1 MANSTF
7 HVIQAY
13 LSQGQVEGWI
23 QASLVKKIGSG
34 YRKSG
39 AIMLIGPLGERL
51 GLLSGGCLEKDIVL
65 QARKVLTAGE
75 PRIVEYNSLDD
86 EYEAARFNS
95 GCEGKLFI
103 YLEPISEQHHLAYE
117 RLVNEV
123 VDGRFCFLV
132 QGFSIEQKKC
142 GQVGLIGRKGD
153 YLVNPGDL
161 PEFDI
166 TDISHHRLLK
176 RMGLEGG
183 NSEGEQSFSIT
194 KVSCPTS
201 LLIAGGGPDTPAL
214 SEMIH
219 SLGWRQTLWDDRPD
233 FARCAGQSGA
243 ESVLVDALDDI
254 EDFDWLKKIDGAI
267 LKSHNLD
274 RDTRWLLTL
283 RAHHPRIKYIAL
295 LGPKTRRD
303 KILRAV
309 ASAIEKEWLEKRLFS
324 PAGMDIGGDL
334 PESLALSI
342 LAQCHS
348 VVYGGQDKI
357 Y

>member
-1 MANSTF
+1 MANSTL

-65 QARKVLTAGE
+65 QARKVLAAGE

-117 RLVNEV
+117 CLVKEII
-123 VDGRFCFLV
+123 DGRFCYLV
-132 QGFSIEQKKC
+132 QGFSIEKKKC
-142 GQVGLIGRKGD
+142 GQVGLIDRKGD

-161 PEFDI
+161 PRFDT
-166 TDISHHRLLK
+166 TDIRRHLLVE
-176 RMGLEGG
+176 RRGIAGG
-183 NSEGEQSFSIT
+183 NSESEQSFSIT
-194 KVSCPTS
+194 KIPCPTC

-214 SEMIH
+214 SEMIY
-219 SLGWRQTLWDDRPD
+219 SLGWRQILWDDRPN
-233 FARCAGQSGA
+233 FARRAGHSGA
-243 ESVLVDALDDI
+243 GSVLVDSLDDI
-254 EDFDWLKKIDGAI
+254 ADFDWLNKIDGAI

-274 RDTRWLLTL
+274 RDAQWLLTL
-283 RAHHPRIKYIAL
+283 RKYHPRIKYIGL
-295 LGPKTRRD
+295 LGPKIRRD
-303 KILRAV
+303 KILGAV
-309 ASAIEKEWLEKRLFS
+309 APAIEKEWLEERLFS

-348 VVYGGQDKI
+348 VVYGD
-357 Y
+357 